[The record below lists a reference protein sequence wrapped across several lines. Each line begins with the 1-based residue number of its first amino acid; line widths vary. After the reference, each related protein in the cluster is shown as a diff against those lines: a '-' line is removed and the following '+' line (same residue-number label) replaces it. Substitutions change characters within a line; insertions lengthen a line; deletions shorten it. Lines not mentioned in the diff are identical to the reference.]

1 MGFIFKCVIILIVF
15 SFIVYV
21 MKAITRISA
30 HLRRT
35 VKDVKS
41 LREQVGGQTKAA
53 DMVRCSAC
61 GAFVTARDAVTVSVR
76 GKAQSFCSH
85 DCLVT
90 HAKQA

>member
-1 MGFIFKCVIILIVF
+1 MGFIFKFVIILIVF

-21 MKAITRISA
+21 MKAISRMSA

-41 LREQVGGQTKAA
+41 LREQMGGQTGAA
-53 DMVRCSAC
+53 DMVRCSGC
-61 GAFVTARDAVTVSVR
+61 GAFVSARDAATVSVR
-76 GKAQSFCSH
+76 GRTQSFCSH
-85 DCLVT
+85 DCLMA

>member
-1 MGFIFKCVIILIVF
+1 MGFIFKFVIILIVF

-41 LREQVGGQTKAA
+41 LREQMGGQTSAA
-53 DMVRCSAC
+53 DMVRCSGC
-61 GAFVTARDAVTVSVR
+61 GAFVTARDAGGLTATQTFGYRVFISGGVR
-76 GKAQSFCSH
+76 AE
-85 DCLVT
+85 T
-90 HAKQA
+90 R